1 LLHRCFI
8 PTFAA
13 ATTIQI
19 ALNRMTKLK
28 TMLGALAIAL
38 SAADVAVAGDTPPPS
53 YASYF
58 DKLPCVGRIGRCFD
72 ATIGGRAVTVI
83 GDKARHE
90 RLTQE
95 ARQANDRVRDI
106 YWEVPVP
113 VDGANALDV
122 VVRPNAFGLPHV
134 GEVKTDPEV
143 KIYPLDDQELD
154 SKPELVAQDS
164 VRINGN
170 AAITKQDTLTQN
182 TLPKGRY
189 VIAITYRGTLNWD
202 RKQVLIHV
210 Q

>member
-1 LLHRCFI
+1 M
-8 PTFAA
+8 
-13 ATTIQI
+13 IQI
-19 ALNRMTKLK
+19 APNKMTKLK
-28 TMLGALAIAL
+28 TILAALAMSL
-38 SAADVAVAGDTPPPS
+38 SAAGAALAGDTPPPS

-58 DKLPCVGRIGRCFD
+58 DKLPCVDRIGRCFD
-72 ATIGGRAVTVI
+72 ATIGGRAVIVV
-83 GDKARHE
+83 GDKARHA

-95 ARQANDRVRDI
+95 AKQANDRVRDI

-113 VDGANALDV
+113 VDGAHALDV
-122 VVRPNAFGLPHV
+122 VVQPNVFGLAHV
-134 GEVKTDPEV
+134 GDVKSDPEV

-170 AAITKQDTLTQN
+170 AAVTQQHTLTQN
-182 TLPKGRY
+182 ILPKGRY
-189 VIAITYRGTLNWD
+189 VIAITYRGTQNWD

>member
-1 LLHRCFI
+1 MN
-8 PTFAA
+8 
-13 ATTIQI
+13 QI
-19 ALNRMTKLK
+19 TPDKMTKFK
-28 TMLGALAIAL
+28 TILCTLALSL
-38 SAADVAVAGDTPPPS
+38 SAAGAALAADTPPPS

-58 DKLPCVGRIGRCFD
+58 DKLSCVDRIGRCFD
-72 ATIGGRAVTVI
+72 ATIGGRAVVVV

-90 RLTQE
+90 QLTRE
-95 ARQANDRVRDI
+95 AKQANDRVRDI

-122 VVRPNAFGLPHV
+122 VVRPTAFGLAHV
-134 GEVKTDPEV
+134 GDVKSDPEV

-170 AAITKQDTLTQN
+170 AAITQQHTLTQN

-189 VIAITYRGTLNWD
+189 VIAITYRGALNWD